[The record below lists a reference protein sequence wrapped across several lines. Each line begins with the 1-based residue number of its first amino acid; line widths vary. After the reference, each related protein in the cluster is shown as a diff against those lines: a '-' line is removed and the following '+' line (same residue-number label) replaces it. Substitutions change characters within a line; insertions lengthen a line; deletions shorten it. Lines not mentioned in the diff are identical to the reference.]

1 MPAGSSDLI
10 LHQYDVSPFSEKA
23 RLMLGL
29 KGAQWYSC
37 IHSTI
42 MPKPELIELT
52 GGYRQIP
59 VLQIGAD
66 IYCGTE
72 LIADELERLFPEP
85 SLTSASGPGLGRA
98 MAYWTD
104 ETLFWLAVQVVC
116 ASDFA
121 GSTDDDFNRDRE
133 EMLPGFYDLD
143 KMRAALPG
151 NVDKLRGQL
160 DLIERILPA
169 GRWAGPCRS
178 QPLSCDRL
186 PEPVPQR
193 EREDSV
199 RISRHHGLAGAGRGD
214 RPWHASRHR
223 PRTGAGYR
231 PERRAFGTASI
242 QRRRRSAGRIGR
254 AVPAMGARRAIDRR
268 RAGFVGAAPLRDPA
282 ADRKAWRNH
291 RPPAPQ
297 RRGFR
302 LIQATCALPGRASP
316 SRGKTA
322 MAGAANSL
330 RLTRYIS

>member
-29 KGAQWYSC
+29 KGAEWHSC

-151 NVDKLRGQL
+151 NVDKLRGHL
-160 DLIERILPA
+160 DLIERQFA
-169 GRWAGPCRS
+169 DGRSFLLGDGPDLAD
-178 QPLSCDRL
+178 LSLYHVIDFLSLSRNGNERIPSEYPGITAWL
-186 PEPVPQR
+186 GRVAAIGHGTRHDITR
-193 EREDSV
+193 ERALDIARSAAPSAPPPSSGAVGPRVGSDV
-199 RISRHHGLAGAGRGD
+199 RF
-214 RPWHASRHR
+214 RPWAPGGQLIEGELVSSE
-223 PRTGAGYR
+223 PRRFAIRRQTGRLGETIVHLPRNAGDF
-231 PERRAFGTASI
+231 A
-242 QRRRRSAGRIGR
+242 
-254 AVPAMGARRAIDRR
+254 
-268 RAGFVGAAPLRDPA
+268 
-282 ADRKAWRNH
+282 
-291 RPPAPQ
+291 
-297 RRGFR
+297 
-302 LIQATCALPGRASP
+302 
-316 SRGKTA
+316 
-322 MAGAANSL
+322 
-330 RLTRYIS
+330 